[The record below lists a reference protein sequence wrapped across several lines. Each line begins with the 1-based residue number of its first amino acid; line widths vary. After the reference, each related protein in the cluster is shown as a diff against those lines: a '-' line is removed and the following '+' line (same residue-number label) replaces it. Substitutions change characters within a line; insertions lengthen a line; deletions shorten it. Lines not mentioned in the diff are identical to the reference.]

1 MITFYS
7 FCWSVI
13 ISSICIIILILF
25 RRNSRFLLNFNLP
38 TLLFLFLL
46 CMIRML
52 IPFEFPHFQ
61 KIIDSHTYSFIM
73 KPYAILSAHYSYVL
87 SAFII
92 IWIIGIFYFFYRF
105 CKRIYLSNLYLHNLK
120 KQ

>member
-92 IWIIGIFYFFYRF
+92 IWIIAIHQVDRSM
-105 CKRIYLSNLYLHNLK
+105 RSA
-120 KQ
+120 

>member
-52 IPFEFPHFQ
+52 IPFEFLNITGTFTPPVRNEET
-61 KIIDSHTYSFIM
+61 IVPD
-73 KPYAILSAHYSYVL
+73 
-87 SAFII
+87 
-92 IWIIGIFYFFYRF
+92 
-105 CKRIYLSNLYLHNLK
+105 
-120 KQ
+120 

>member
-13 ISSICIIILILF
+13 MSSICIIILILF

-52 IPFEFPHFQ
+52 IPFEFPDFQ

-73 KPYAILSAHYSYVL
+73 KPYAILSAHYYSCTFCFYHHLDNRVSFTFL
-87 SAFII
+87 S
-92 IWIIGIFYFFYRF
+92 
-105 CKRIYLSNLYLHNLK
+105 CL
-120 KQ
+120 